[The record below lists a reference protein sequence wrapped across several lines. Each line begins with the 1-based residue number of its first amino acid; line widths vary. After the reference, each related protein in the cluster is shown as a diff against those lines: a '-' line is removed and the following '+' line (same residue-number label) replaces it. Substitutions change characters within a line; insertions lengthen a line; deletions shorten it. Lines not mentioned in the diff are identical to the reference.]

1 MNTELGTFLSTT
13 MQQSK
18 DKKYKEAANSV
29 CKRLCGNMEG
39 MSSDKFKDCRWL
51 NWMLTTPR
59 PRAAI
64 VHS

>member
-1 MNTELGTFLSTT
+1 MITMNTELGTFLSTT

-39 MSSDKFKDCRWL
+39 MSSDKFKDCR
-51 NWMLTTPR
+51 
-59 PRAAI
+59 
-64 VHS
+64 